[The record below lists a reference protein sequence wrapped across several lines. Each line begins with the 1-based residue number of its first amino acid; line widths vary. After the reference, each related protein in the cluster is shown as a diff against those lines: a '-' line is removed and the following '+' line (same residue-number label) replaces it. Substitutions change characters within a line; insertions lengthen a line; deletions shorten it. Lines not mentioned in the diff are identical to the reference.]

1 MTTSH
6 TEAAAAVSSR
16 RKRRAI
22 RARLRSRPP
31 LSARIVLDNHLRG
44 DVALLSDDLVSGLFP
59 SINLSEAGLNSNT
72 GQDVLYVAVAPFTP
86 HSYAVDDIPWTVI
99 PARIQPTERSQ
110 VAPISHSTVLFPSSA
125 NYLQSF
131 FETLGKLDPNRHAV
145 QSQRPIEIRILDVVP
160 LHLDAIYVTV
170 ERNLL
175 RNLDDVQSKF
185 GGGFNAQASNA
196 LWGKG
201 GKAMEVKRYTKK
213 AAAEAEERLTAAV
226 REALSNQKVVHVG
239 DILPLPLPSHPIT
252 HVPPPPVK
260 ISFCEP
266 VAQGLLLPTTKVV
279 LVQSRPRGA
288 RHHTPYTPTGRG
300 LLNGVVEDQADD
312 TSNEQF
318 FSAAEDRPM
327 ESGTEMETT
336 PPEDS
341 ETEISGTSD
350 NDSSDD
356 SLDDMISLSAPQLP
370 QQPSGVMSAMSNM
383 TPRPGGRRPDG
394 IHTPGSVMSTFT
406 SGTARPGRAG
416 GKTFKAEGLLNRV
429 PTDLLHPKPKED
441 DDTDAFVYVDINT
454 LARVGCFSGDW
465 VRIEATEEPQA
476 NPFASLAISS
486 LNLNDEEPGNWRTVR
501 IYGIS
506 SLPSPKPR
514 YAVGQNSNRRSSVS
528 QLPGQRLT
536 PTVFVPPIL
545 LSNLDGPKYVKLSP
559 LLPTSGHGSTR
570 AGLHQAAK
578 SASNKSPPVAKEV
591 TLLKISTPLSSERS
605 IQTALFA
612 GLRRYFESKKRL
624 VKSGDIVGISV
635 DEGLGRAV
643 FSATKGPESGGIE
656 DDLTSQL
663 GSLPESVSDGNAA
676 SRKIGVAWFRVG
688 QVVAPPP
695 EEQDEED
702 PWGGVAIIDSSNT
715 RMAQAGSMISR
726 IPGTLG
732 NGWEYWLGV
741 KTLPRTSSSVPTS
754 HGLVTELP
762 KFFVSPIQNRVK
774 ELMTAATSPRAIQ
787 LGMPPVVILLTS
799 TQRHIGKST
808 LATRACA
815 DIGLHAF
822 TIDAYDIL
830 TEGGAN
836 GSDVKTEA
844 YLKARADRAF
854 ACGSN
859 CTALVIKHIEVLTA
873 DRMITAMKE
882 IVADSRVII
891 ATTTDVEKIPEGIRS
906 MFSHELEMTAPEE
919 KEREGILRNA
929 VIDRSIKISVDV
941 DLAAV
946 AVKTAA
952 LVAGDLVDVVERASI
967 AKADRLEKLTQA
979 ANDRTPDTVVG
990 IRDVQLAGGDAARCV
1005 TKVDFDVAVEAAR
1018 KNFADS
1024 IGAPKIPNVTW
1035 DDVGGLSNVKDAVME
1050 TIQLP
1055 LERPEL
1061 FAKGMKK
1068 RSGIL
1073 FYGPPGTGK
1082 TLLAKA
1088 IATEFSLNFFSV
1100 KGPELLNM
1108 YIGESEANV
1117 RRVFQRARDA
1127 RPCVVF
1133 FDELDSV
1140 APKRGNQGDSGGV
1153 MDRIVS
1159 QLLAELDGMS
1169 GGEENGGGV
1178 FVIGATNRPD
1188 LLDSALLRPGRFD
1201 KMLYLGISDTHDK
1214 QAKILEALTRKFT
1227 LAPEV
1232 SLARVAERLPFTYT
1246 GADLYALCSDS
1257 MLKAIT
1263 RQATAVD
1270 EKIKALPGGPVTTA
1284 YYFDHLASP
1293 DDISVMVTEQD
1304 FIEAQSELAASVSA
1318 KELEHFERIR
1328 QSFESSTTQEKDQPS
1343 SGPRT
1348 IGDAIDDLDPGAEI
1362 VVNGEAEGKAKSRPG
1377 TIGRAKG
1384 RAMPSVGGKGKGKSI
1399 PASGGGDSD
1408 SSFDGYQ
1415 PSSRSGS
1422 VQSQGY
1428 DVGEEADVDGMEDGD
1443 GDDYVV
1449 KTDHLKVIF
1458 AISLIDIVAKKMG
1471 GHQADDDAQLAAL
1484 GHKAELQRNFSMLS
1498 MLGLAFAIL
1507 NSWTALS
1514 SSLSLSLP
1522 SGGSTSVVWGLI
1534 TAGFCNLCIAASLAE
1549 FISAYPTAGGQYHW
1563 VAVGWKKWVPV
1574 LSFVTGWIN
1583 CAGWVALVA
1592 TAGLLASQL
1601 IIGIISLMHASYVP
1615 ERWHQFLI
1623 YVGYNLAAFFV
1634 NAFMNSLLPIV
1645 TRAAFIWSIG
1655 GFVVISIT
1663 VLACSSP
1670 NFNSGDFVF
1679 REFLNQTGWPD
1690 GIAWLLGLL
1699 QGGFGVTGYDAV
1711 AHMIE
1716 EIPNA
1721 SIVGP
1726 KIMVYCVCIG
1736 TFTGAVFLVV
1746 LLFVPGNIDDVIE
1759 SSAGPLLQILYN
1771 ATNSNAGA
1779 ICLLMIPLICLLFT
1793 ATSIMTTS
1801 SRMIFAFG
1809 RDGGLP
1815 ASPFF
1820 SQVHRKLGVPLN
1832 ALYLTTVLVIIFGLI
1847 FLGSSSAF
1855 NAIISVSVVALD
1867 LSYGIP
1873 IFINVVRGRKMI
1885 ADAPWKM
1892 PEPLAWF
1899 ANIIS
1904 LIYIIL
1910 TTVLFLFP
1918 PELPVTG
1925 SNMNYCVAVFGV
1937 VVIVSVFQWF
1947 VDGRKNF
1954 TGPRINLDE
1963 LAHGVTMGEAP
1974 LGQQVST
1981 EAEGEAEKNAYISK

>member
-1 MTTSH
+1 MH
-6 TEAAAAVSSR
+6 
-16 RKRRAI
+16 
-22 RARLRSRPP
+22 
-31 LSARIVLDNHLRG
+31 D
-44 DVALLSDDLVSGLFP
+44 
-59 SINLSEAGLNSNT
+59 NT
-72 GQDVLYVAVAPFTP
+72 GKDILYVAVAPFTP

-110 VAPISHSTVLFPSSA
+110 VAPISHSTILFPSSA

-131 FETLGKLDPNRHAV
+131 VETLGKLDPNRHAI

-185 GGGFNAQASNA
+185 GGGFNAQGANA

-201 GKAMEVKRYTKK
+201 GKGMEVKRYTKK

-266 VAQGLLLPTTKVV
+266 VAQGLLLPTTKIV
-279 LVQSRPRGA
+279 LVQSRPKGT
-288 RHHTPYTPTGRG
+288 RHHTPFTPTGPS
-300 LLNGVVEDQADD
+300 LLNGVAEDQADD

-318 FSAAEDRPM
+318 FSAAEDRPL
-327 ESGTEMETT
+327 ESGTEMESTT

-341 ETEISGTSD
+341 ETEVSDASD

-383 TPRPGGRRPDG
+383 TPRPGGRRADG

-406 SGTARPGRAG
+406 SGTARPGRSG

-429 PTDLLHPKPKED
+429 PTDLLHPKPKEE

-514 YAVGQNSNRRSSVS
+514 YAVGQNSDRRSSVS
-528 QLPGQRLT
+528 QLPSQRLT
-536 PTVFVPPIL
+536 PTVYVPPIL

-559 LLPTSGHGSTR
+559 LLPSSGHGSTR
-570 AGLHQAAK
+570 GGLHQPSK
-578 SASNKSPPVAKEV
+578 SANKSPPVAKEV

-643 FSATKGPESGGIE
+643 FSAAKGPESGGIE

-663 GSLPESVSDGNAA
+663 GYLPESASDENAA
-676 SRKIGVAWFRVG
+676 SRKVGVAWFRVG

-726 IPGTLG
+726 IPGTMG

-762 KFFVSPIQNRVK
+762 KFFVSPIQSRVK

-822 TIDAYDIL
+822 TVDAYDIL

-854 ACGSN
+854 ACGSS

-906 MFSHELEMTAPEE
+906 LFSHELEMTAPEE

-979 ANDRTPDTVVG
+979 ANDRTPDTAVG

-1214 QAKILEALTRKFT
+1214 QAKILEALTRKFM

-1304 FIEAQSELAASVSA
+1304 FIEAQSELASSV
-1318 KELEHFERIR
+1318 R
-1328 QSFESSTTQEKDQPS
+1328 
-1343 SGPRT
+1343 
-1348 IGDAIDDLDPGAEI
+1348 
-1362 VVNGEAEGKAKSRPG
+1362 
-1377 TIGRAKG
+1377 
-1384 RAMPSVGGKGKGKSI
+1384 
-1399 PASGGGDSD
+1399 
-1408 SSFDGYQ
+1408 
-1415 PSSRSGS
+1415 
-1422 VQSQGY
+1422 
-1428 DVGEEADVDGMEDGD
+1428 
-1443 GDDYVV
+1443 
-1449 KTDHLKVIF
+1449 
-1458 AISLIDIVAKKMG
+1458 
-1471 GHQADDDAQLAAL
+1471 
-1484 GHKAELQRNFSMLS
+1484 
-1498 MLGLAFAIL
+1498 
-1507 NSWTALS
+1507 
-1514 SSLSLSLP
+1514 
-1522 SGGSTSVVWGLI
+1522 
-1534 TAGFCNLCIAASLAE
+1534 
-1549 FISAYPTAGGQYHW
+1549 
-1563 VAVGWKKWVPV
+1563 
-1574 LSFVTGWIN
+1574 
-1583 CAGWVALVA
+1583 
-1592 TAGLLASQL
+1592 
-1601 IIGIISLMHASYVP
+1601 
-1615 ERWHQFLI
+1615 
-1623 YVGYNLAAFFV
+1623 
-1634 NAFMNSLLPIV
+1634 
-1645 TRAAFIWSIG
+1645 
-1655 GFVVISIT
+1655 
-1663 VLACSSP
+1663 
-1670 NFNSGDFVF
+1670 
-1679 REFLNQTGWPD
+1679 
-1690 GIAWLLGLL
+1690 
-1699 QGGFGVTGYDAV
+1699 
-1711 AHMIE
+1711 
-1716 EIPNA
+1716 
-1721 SIVGP
+1721 
-1726 KIMVYCVCIG
+1726 
-1736 TFTGAVFLVV
+1736 
-1746 LLFVPGNIDDVIE
+1746 
-1759 SSAGPLLQILYN
+1759 
-1771 ATNSNAGA
+1771 
-1779 ICLLMIPLICLLFT
+1779 
-1793 ATSIMTTS
+1793 
-1801 SRMIFAFG
+1801 
-1809 RDGGLP
+1809 
-1815 ASPFF
+1815 
-1820 SQVHRKLGVPLN
+1820 
-1832 ALYLTTVLVIIFGLI
+1832 
-1847 FLGSSSAF
+1847 
-1855 NAIISVSVVALD
+1855 
-1867 LSYGIP
+1867 
-1873 IFINVVRGRKMI
+1873 
-1885 ADAPWKM
+1885 
-1892 PEPLAWF
+1892 
-1899 ANIIS
+1899 
-1904 LIYIIL
+1904 
-1910 TTVLFLFP
+1910 
-1918 PELPVTG
+1918 
-1925 SNMNYCVAVFGV
+1925 
-1937 VVIVSVFQWF
+1937 
-1947 VDGRKNF
+1947 
-1954 TGPRINLDE
+1954 
-1963 LAHGVTMGEAP
+1963 
-1974 LGQQVST
+1974 
-1981 EAEGEAEKNAYISK
+1981 